1 MRAPGVELDHAELRQ
16 RQIALGVLDR
26 DDRSGPRRR
35 EFSVSKLAIVAGM
48 PVKAWRWKKQ
58 SSGLP
63 VGQRTSDTGRPKRCG
78 SMKSPT
84 AA

>member
-1 MRAPGVELDHAELRQ
+1 
-16 RQIALGVLDR
+16 
-26 DDRSGPRRR
+26 
-35 EFSVSKLAIVAGM
+35 M

-58 SSGLP
+58 SCGLP
-63 VGQRTSDTGRPKRCG
+63 VGQRTSDTGRPKMCG

>member
-1 MRAPGVELDHAELRQ
+1 MELDDAELRQ
-16 RQIALGVLDR
+16 RQVALGVLDR
-26 DDRSGPRRR
+26 DVGLGLVLA
-35 EFSVSKLAIVAGM
+35 FSVSKRRDLAGM

-58 SSGLP
+58 SSAVP
-63 VGQRTSDTGRPKRCG
+63 VGQRTSDTGRPKMCG